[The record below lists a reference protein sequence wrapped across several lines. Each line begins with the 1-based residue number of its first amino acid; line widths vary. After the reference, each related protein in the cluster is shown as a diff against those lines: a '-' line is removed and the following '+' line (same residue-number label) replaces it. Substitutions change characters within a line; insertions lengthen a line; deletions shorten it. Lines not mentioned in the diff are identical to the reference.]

1 MEQPSVIDQYYE
13 QFTLATAGPCYDA
26 DMDEGTAEV
35 ERRVRE
41 VSYNLWKDAQGGRLA
56 DRMEI
61 EKEEHFEQLYEFSY
75 GVSMYEEDYF
85 LPKKTDTVALLIIE
99 EKDMYERKIR
109 KVRQQYQR
117 FKEVCRKLSVEDR
130 RMFTSYFEWSC
141 KVDYEQLRQS
151 IVSNLQLLNQYYEE
165 DDDEEWRR
173 EVMKDRM
180 SSADDQRIIPKP
192 DIEKRNKRKNKMR
205 QLFAD

>member
-1 MEQPSVIDQYYE
+1 MEQPSMIDQYYE
-13 QFTLATAGPCYDA
+13 QFTLATAGTCYDV
-26 DMDEGTAEV
+26 DMDEETAEV

-41 VSYNLWKDAQGGRLA
+41 VSYNLWKDAQGKSLA
-56 DRMEI
+56 DRMET

-85 LPKKTDTVALLIIE
+85 LPKRTDMVALLIIE

-109 KVRQQYQR
+109 KARQQYHR
-117 FKEVCRKLSVEDR
+117 FNEVCGQLSVEDK
-130 RMFTSYFEWSC
+130 RMFTSYFEWSR

-151 IVSNLQLLNQYYEE
+151 IVNNLQLLNQYYEE

-173 EVMKDRM
+173 EAMRDRM

-192 DIEKRNKRKNKMR
+192 DMEKRNKRKNKMR
-205 QLFAD
+205 QLFAE